1 MSALLIQT
9 DFVELNKPCNDSL
22 PADAALIEAARRD
35 PEALSQLYRQ
45 HYARIFRYVLRRVG
59 NRTMAEDLVGDVFV
73 SMVRCLPR
81 YQISAIPF
89 HAWLYRLATNRVNR
103 WARWQRRRA
112 FRELCETAC
121 PRTDQKQRE
130 MADHVRTAL
139 LTLPLPFQTTVAL
152 HYLEDMSLAEICQV
166 LNCSI
171 GTVKSRLARGRD
183 MLRAQLKESDG
194 DQ

>member
-1 MSALLIQT
+1 MLSKRTHSTTLPTA
-9 DFVELNKPCNDSL
+9 ESL
-22 PADAALIEAARRD
+22 LIEAARRD

-45 HYARIFRYVLRRVG
+45 YYTRIYRYVLRRVG
-59 NRTMAEDLVGDVFV
+59 HRAMAEDLTGDVFV
-73 SMVRCLPR
+73 SMVRYLPR
-81 YQISAIPF
+81 YRISAVPF

-112 FRELCETAC
+112 CRELRETAC
-121 PRTDQKQRE
+121 PRLDQQQQE
-130 MADHVRTAL
+130 MADHVRTVL

-152 HYLEDMSLAEICQV
+152 HYLEDMSLAEISQV

-194 DQ
+194 GP

>member
-9 DFVELNKPCNDSL
+9 DFVERNTTRNDSL

-35 PEALSQLYRQ
+35 AEALSQLYRQ
-45 HYARIFRYVLRRVG
+45 HYSRIFRYVLRRVG
-59 NRTMAEDLVGDVFV
+59 NRTMAEDLVADVFV
-73 SMVRCLPR
+73 SMVRYLPR
-81 YQISAIPF
+81 YRISPIPF

-112 FRELCETAC
+112 FRELRETAC
-121 PRTDQKQRE
+121 PRTDQQQRE

-166 LNCSI
+166 LSCSI

>member
-1 MSALLIQT
+1 MSASLIQT
-9 DFVELNKPCNDSL
+9 DMVEITKALTPSCPAESSL
-22 PADAALIEAARRD
+22 IAAARHD

-45 HYARIFRYVLRRVG
+45 NHTRIFRYVLRRVG
-59 NRTMAEDLVGDVFV
+59 NRTLAEDLVADVFV
-73 SMVRCLPR
+73 SMVRYLPR
-81 YQISAIPF
+81 YRISAVPF

-112 FRELCETAC
+112 FRELRETAC
-121 PRTDQKQRE
+121 PRQDQQQRE

-152 HYLEDMSLAEICQV
+152 HYLEDMSLAEISQV
-166 LNCSI
+166 LDCSI

-183 MLRAQLKESDG
+183 MLRAQLNESDG
-194 DQ
+194 DR

>member
-9 DFVELNKPCNDSL
+9 DLVEQTNPLNHSPTAESL
-22 PADAALIEAARRD
+22 LIEAARRD

-45 HYARIFRYVLRRVG
+45 YYTRIYRYVLRRVG
-59 NRTMAEDLVGDVFV
+59 HRAMAEDLTGDVFV
-73 SMVRCLPR
+73 SMVRYLPR
-81 YQISAIPF
+81 YRISAVPF

-112 FRELCETAC
+112 CRELRETAC
-121 PRTDQKQRE
+121 PRLDQQQHE

-152 HYLEDMSLAEICQV
+152 HYLEDMSLAEIGQV
-166 LNCSI
+166 LNCSL

-194 DQ
+194 GQ